1 MCLALPSLVTELLP
15 DDQARVSLGGAS
27 KVISL
32 SLVDQVAVG
41 DYVIV
46 HVGYALSK
54 VDPDEAARTLALFA
68 ASGQAS
74 YNDMAQKADPRV
86 AALISNTFADGTFG
100 ALLSV
105 AYSERQALEEG
116 SNTGRWANGTSNGGF
131 NKSSPFTGA
140 LSADTFHPRFPRYV
154 QMEHQQKLFLC
165 FMKRM

>member
-68 ASGQAS
+68 ASGQAVGQ
-74 YNDMAQKADPRV
+74 DTDV
-86 AALISNTFADGTFG
+86 A
-100 ALLSV
+100 
-105 AYSERQALEEG
+105 
-116 SNTGRWANGTSNGGF
+116 
-131 NKSSPFTGA
+131 P
-140 LSADTFHPRFPRYV
+140 
-154 QMEHQQKLFLC
+154 
-165 FMKRM
+165 